1 MTPTDTLLSG
11 ATASD
16 TSSPTDRS
24 AALRRLLI
32 VIHPRDLL
40 RGFLTFWLCTLSQ
53 DFEVVSAP
61 EAMELTSRTLSRA
74 CAAVIGFIGMNSIWP
89 DTWLR
94 DQIALL
100 RAGRPKMPI
109 VVMCEEDM
117 AEQYAGMDL
126 QGYIPTSCSVEL
138 AAAAINL
145 VTVGGRYIPCAWDEP
160 LHSKGLFSTR
170 PTTEPET
177 APPTLL
183 TPREEVVLDLLQ
195 RGMPNKIIAHN
206 LRISQS
212 TVKAH
217 VHNIIAKL
225 DVHNRTQAAVTG
237 HRMHSPNPNMDRVT
251 RQSSDYPCKVSDTA
265 SLGVELVRRVNGG
278 GHIPPL
284 PTQSRKKNSH

>member
-1 MTPTDTLLSG
+1 MKDPVLSG

-16 TSSPTDRS
+16 TLSPTDRA

-32 VIHPRDLL
+32 VIHPRELL

-53 DFEVVSAP
+53 DFEVISAP
-61 EAMELTSRTLSRA
+61 EAMELRSGTLSRA
-74 CAAVIGFIGMNSIWP
+74 CAAVIGFIGMNSIRP

-100 RAGRPKMPI
+100 RAGRPDMPI
-109 VVMCEEDM
+109 VVMCEEDI
-117 AEQYAGMDL
+117 AEKYAGMDL
-126 QGYIPTSCSVEL
+126 QGYIPTSSSVEL

-145 VTVGGRYIPCAWDEP
+145 VTVGGCYVPYAWDAL

-170 PTTEPET
+170 PATEPRT

-195 RGMPNKIIAHN
+195 RGMPNKIIAHD

-217 VHNIIAKL
+217 VHSIIAKF

-237 HRMHSPNPNMDRVT
+237 YRIPPRNPNMDRVT
-251 RQSSDYPCKVSDTA
+251 RRSSNYHPRQVSDVT
-265 SLGVELVRRVNGG
+265 SSGVDPVRRVNGG
-278 GHIPPL
+278 GHIPRL
-284 PTQSRKKNSH
+284 PTQASKKNSH